1 MDGKHLAQIGAIIF
15 AAVAITTALIDARP
29 RVRTDLRPP
38 LDPIHVMVGP
48 DPLARDIARCQ
59 LLGEAGAHDA
69 RCLAAWAENRR
80 RFLTPGSA
88 AQAGTA
94 AADDPHTNP
103 SQGH

>member
-1 MDGKHLAQIGAIIF
+1 MEDKHLAQIGAIVF
-15 AAVAITTALIDARP
+15 AAVAITTALMESGP
-29 RVRTDLRPP
+29 RVRPDLGSP
-38 LDPIHVMVGP
+38 LDPVHVMVGP

-59 LLGEAGAHDA
+59 LIGEAGAHDA

-88 AQAGTA
+88 AQTGTTV
-94 AADDPHTNP
+94 ADNPHTNP

>member
-29 RVRTDLRPP
+29 RVWPELGPP

-88 AQAGTA
+88 EPTGTA